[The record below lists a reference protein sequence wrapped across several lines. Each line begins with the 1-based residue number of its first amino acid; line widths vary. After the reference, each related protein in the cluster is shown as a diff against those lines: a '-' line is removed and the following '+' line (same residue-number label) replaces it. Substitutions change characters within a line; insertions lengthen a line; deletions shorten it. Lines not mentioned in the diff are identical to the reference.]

1 MSENGEVT
9 DGNTLEYLH
18 DDEEIVVD
26 QGVDF
31 PEEYLEEKQPEPPP
45 PGFIQTKLDFSEL
58 ERVQKEQG
66 LVTEGVMNH
75 LLFHKA
81 LIGEEE
87 HYERINRY
95 IEIVNSLEKSIHLC
109 MGNMFE
115 QSIAITFELV
125 VEHKLDPWDVDLVKF
140 STQYL
145 KRAKEEGIDLISAGR
160 IILMAWTILKLQ
172 SKDLLRKAEQPF
184 EEPEQDYYLDDFQFG
199 SEADLDFTQRVM
211 YNPEPPIKE
220 MVWRKGKR
228 PVTLIE
234 LVDAF
239 NEARKAAD
247 LQKIINVK
255 REQIRERNMAER
267 RNKVQTRM
275 HSDYLEEDIKIVWER
290 ISKFNGVPIPFSDIW
305 EGNKL
310 DWIITLRSLLFLAD
324 RKWIK
329 VWQRKFPYG
338 EIYVRNIFDPG
349 EMPKMQVKA
358 VEGQSHMDAYDP
370 EKTLDN

>member
-1 MSENGEVT
+1 MSENGEV

-18 DDEEIVVD
+18 ADEEIVID
-26 QGVDF
+26 QSVDF
-31 PEEYLEEKQPEPPP
+31 PEEYLEEKQPQPPP

-66 LVTEGVMNH
+66 LVSEDVMNH

-87 HYERINRY
+87 HYERINKY
-95 IEIVNSLEKSIHLC
+95 IEIVNSLDKSVHLS

-115 QSIAITFELV
+115 QSVAITFELV
-125 VEHKLDPWDVDLVKF
+125 MEHKLDPWDVDLVKF

-184 EEPEQDYYLDDFQFG
+184 EEPEQNYYLDDFQFG
-199 SEADLDFTQRVM
+199 SEEDLDFTQRVM

-247 LQKIINVK
+247 LQTILNEK
-255 REQIRERNMAER
+255 REQIRDKNLKDR
-267 RNKVQTRM
+267 REKVENRM
-275 HSDYLEEDIKIVWER
+275 HSDYLEEDIKTVWER
-290 ISKFNGVPIPFSDIW
+290 IGKFNGAPIPFSDIW

-310 DWIITLRSLLFLAD
+310 DWIVTLRSLLFLAN

-338 EIYVRNIFDPG
+338 EIYVRNISDPG
-349 EMPKMQVKA
+349 EMPTMQVKA
-358 VEGQSHMDAYDP
+358 VEGQSHMDKYDP
-370 EKTLDN
+370 EKTLNN